1 MVSQVFCRVG
11 ERVRATDLDGACDTV
26 GSLKA
31 RILGETI
38 RALPGASDVVLTRRG
53 RWLADESASLADAGV
68 RANDTLAIAIR
79 LRGGG
84 GDGGATGAE
93 SRSCYLEMYADN
105 GGTGFSRKKESLGGF
120 IKYTTQS
127 TVRDRDER
135 EEDLARWFNCTLT
148 EEPLETGDGAVVI
161 DRLGSL
167 FNREGVLKALRDK
180 CVDGVAL
187 PQRLEHITG
196 MKAITALRLH
206 KNERTKI
213 SVKDASGKVNATS
226 FRLAAEAVFSCP
238 ITGLDFNG
246 KTKFVALVPSGL
258 VVSDRA
264 LREAKSAV
272 EDILGPDVKLDE
284 QTRVTVNPKGEEL
297 DAMRESLEEEAA
309 KKAAKKKKKDSKKN
323 GAGAGTVTGAEDQTV
338 ELVAGTGIKS
348 NGKREW
354 NGCDDLSNEQLKAQ
368 AKRWRAC
375 DNVPEGA
382 DKDVYASLFTGTT
395 AHEREQETYLS
406 RNARKAW

>member
-1 MVSQVFCRVG
+1 
-11 ERVRATDLDGACDTV
+11 
-26 GSLKA
+26 
-31 RILGETI
+31 
-38 RALPGASDVVLTRRG
+38 
-53 RWLADESASLADAGV
+53 
-68 RANDTLAIAIR
+68 
-79 LRGGG
+79 
-84 GDGGATGAE
+84 
-93 SRSCYLEMYADN
+93 
-105 GGTGFSRKKESLGGF
+105 
-120 IKYTTQS
+120 
-127 TVRDRDER
+127 
-135 EEDLARWFNCTLT
+135 
-148 EEPLETGDGAVVI
+148 
-161 DRLGSL
+161 
-167 FNREGVLKALRDK
+167 
-180 CVDGVAL
+180 VDGVAL

-196 MKAITALRLH
+196 MKAITALKLH
-206 KNERTKI
+206 KNERTKS

-246 KTKFVALVPSGL
+246 KTKFVALVPSGV